1 MKYKVGDLVRILGSC
16 TVGIVVAQTQHD
28 HLAYGH
34 LYELYLTN
42 LKCCKIFE
50 QDLEKL

>member
-1 MKYKVGDLVRILGSC
+1 MKFKIGDLVRILGSC

>member
-1 MKYKVGDLVRILGSC
+1 MKFKIGDLVRILGSC
-16 TVGIVVAQTQHD
+16 TVGIVVAQLHD

-34 LYELYLTN
+34 LYRVYLTN
-42 LKCCKIFE
+42 LKCCRIFE